1 MTSNNNIPQG
11 YKQTEFGYIPLD
23 WNICTFKDVL
33 STFSSGATPYRGI
46 PEYYK
51 GEVRWISSGE
61 LNYNHIY
68 DTLEHISEQA
78 VKNTNLRVHQP
89 DTFLIA
95 ITGLEAE
102 GTRGRCAIVAAP
114 STTNQSCLAINGT
127 DKMCVEYLFWFY
139 SMWGEYLAFKY
150 SQGTKQQSFTA
161 EIVKKLPIY
170 CPSNIA
176 EQKAIA
182 TALSDVDALIAAL
195 DKKIAKKK
203 LIKQGA
209 MQQLLTGK
217 KRLPGFTEEWEEES
231 IEEIG
236 ELEGNGVDKK
246 YNNDEIPVRLVNY
259 LDVFHQD
266 YIYDFELNFWT
277 TSTSFKKQQCDVLQG
292 DVFFTPSSEMPYDI
306 ALSAVAM
313 SDMLNVCYSYHIY
326 RLRFNKS
333 IDLIFKAY
341 MFKSQMFYGQANSV
355 CEGSGKRYVI
365 SLSKFKKLKVYY
377 PKNISEQQ
385 AIATILS
392 DMDKEIS
399 DLEAKRD
406 KYLLIKQGMMQKLLT
421 GQIRLRY

>member
-1 MTSNNNIPQG
+1 MISNNNIPQG

-68 DTLEHISEQA
+68 DTLEHISKQA

-182 TALSDVDALIAAL
+182 TALSDVDALIASL

-217 KRLPGFTEEWEEES
+217 KRLSGFTDKWVEKKLGDVGFLLNGYAFKSETYHPTGKYKIITIANVKNGRLDTNDCNKISNFPSDIQKHQVLKVGDILISMTGNVGRVCMVNTNSCLQNQRVGLFELQDKCYYDKNFLYTILNCKEFETAMIDS
-231 IEEIG
+231 GQGAAQSNISKKDIE
-236 ELEGNGVDKK
+236 
-246 YNNDEIPVRLVNY
+246 
-259 LDVFHQD
+259 D
-266 YIYDFELNFWT
+266 YIF
-277 TSTSFKKQQCDVLQG
+277 
-292 DVFFTPSSEMPYDI
+292 
-306 ALSAVAM
+306 
-313 SDMLNVCYSYHIY
+313 
-326 RLRFNKS
+326 
-333 IDLIFKAY
+333 LI
-341 MFKSQMFYGQANSV
+341 
-355 CEGSGKRYVI
+355 
-365 SLSKFKKLKVYY
+365 
-377 PKNISEQQ
+377 PKNLKEQQ

-406 KYLLIKQGMMQKLLT
+406 KYRLIKQGMMQKLLT

>member
-1 MTSNNNIPQG
+1 MISNNNIPQG

-68 DTLEHISEQA
+68 DTLEHISKQA

-182 TALSDVDALIAAL
+182 TALSDVDALITAL

-217 KRLPGFTEEWEEES
+217 KRLPGFTEEWV
-231 IEEIG
+231 EIKLG
-236 ELEGNGVDKK
+236 DIGNLLNGYSFKSEK
-246 YNNDEIPVRLVNY
+246 YNVSGKFKVVTIANVKNGKLDTNDCNRVLDIPSDLQEHQRLKVGDILISMTGNVGRVCMVNTNGCLQNQRVGLFSL
-259 LDVFHQD
+259 LDNFHFD
-266 YIYDFELNFWT
+266 KNFIYTIINSKDFETEMIDSGQGAAQSNINKKDIEGYTFYSPINF
-277 TSTSFKKQQCDVLQG
+277 K
-292 DVFFTPSSEMPYDI
+292 
-306 ALSAVAM
+306 
-313 SDMLNVCYSYHIY
+313 
-326 RLRFNKS
+326 
-333 IDLIFKAY
+333 
-341 MFKSQMFYGQANSV
+341 
-355 CEGSGKRYVI
+355 
-365 SLSKFKKLKVYY
+365 
-377 PKNISEQQ
+377 EQQ
-385 AIATILS
+385 SIATILS

-399 DLEAKRD
+399 DLESKCD
-406 KYLLIKQGMMQKLLT
+406 KYRLIKQGMMQKLLT
-421 GQIRLRY
+421 GQIRLKTT

>member
-46 PEYYK
+46 SEYYK

-182 TALSDVDALIAAL
+182 TAISDVDALIAAL

-217 KRLPGFTEEWEEES
+217 KRLSGFTDKWVEKKLGDVGFLLNGYAFKSETYHPTGKYKIITIANVKNGRLDTNDCNKISNFPSDIQKHQVLKVGDILISMTGNVGRVCMVNTNSCLQNQRVGLFELQDKCYYDKNFLYTILNCKEFETAMIDS
-231 IEEIG
+231 GQGAAQSNISKKDIE
-236 ELEGNGVDKK
+236 
-246 YNNDEIPVRLVNY
+246 
-259 LDVFHQD
+259 D
-266 YIYDFELNFWT
+266 YIF
-277 TSTSFKKQQCDVLQG
+277 
-292 DVFFTPSSEMPYDI
+292 
-306 ALSAVAM
+306 
-313 SDMLNVCYSYHIY
+313 
-326 RLRFNKS
+326 
-333 IDLIFKAY
+333 LI
-341 MFKSQMFYGQANSV
+341 
-355 CEGSGKRYVI
+355 
-365 SLSKFKKLKVYY
+365 
-377 PKNISEQQ
+377 PKNLKEQQ

-406 KYLLIKQGMMQKLLT
+406 KYRLIKQGMMQKLLT